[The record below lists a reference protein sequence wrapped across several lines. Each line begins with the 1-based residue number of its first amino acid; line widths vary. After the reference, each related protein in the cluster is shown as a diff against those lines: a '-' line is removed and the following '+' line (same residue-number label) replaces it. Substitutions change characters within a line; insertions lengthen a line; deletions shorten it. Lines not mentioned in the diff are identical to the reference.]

1 MCFDHYKKLGK
12 KGKPQHGKEWTHL
25 ATVVQFDDSKLKV
38 VAMATGTKCI
48 GANKMSPHGDIIND
62 SHAEVC
68 CWKDCINFNVICKY

>member
-1 MCFDHYKKLGK
+1 MSFDHYKKLGK

-25 ATVVQFDDSKLKV
+25 ATVVQSDDDDNLKV

-48 GANKMSPHGDIIND
+48 GANKMSPQGDIIND

-68 CWKDCINFNVICKY
+68 C